1 MDIST
6 AQFFAFTIGA
16 FVVGLA
22 AGIGVVA
29 LWLFRAIYVH
39 DITEG
44 DL

>member
-1 MDIST
+1 MDLST
-6 AQFFAFTIGA
+6 AQFFAFTLGV
-16 FVVGLA
+16 FVAGVA

-29 LWLFRAIYVH
+29 LWVYRAIYVH